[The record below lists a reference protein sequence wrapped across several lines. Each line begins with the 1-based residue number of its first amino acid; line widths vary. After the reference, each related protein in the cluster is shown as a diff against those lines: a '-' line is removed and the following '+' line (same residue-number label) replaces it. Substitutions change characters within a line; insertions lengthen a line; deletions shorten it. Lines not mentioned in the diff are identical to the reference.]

1 VVDRVTPPRVR
12 ITIDGRVALTVEQAA
27 ERKGVKPKTVTGE
40 LTRYRIEH
48 DAMLD
53 GRKKLYLQ
61 AKFDKWWDNRPGKG
75 GANKKPGKDSDAE

>member
-1 VVDRVTPPRVR
+1 MAEPRVR

-27 ERKGVKPKTVTGE
+27 ARKGVKPKSVTGE
-40 LTRYRIEH
+40 ITRYKIEH

-61 AKFDKWWDNRPGKG
+61 AKFDKWWDNRGGKG
-75 GANKKPGKDSDAE
+75 SKKLAPDSASPE

>member
-1 VVDRVTPPRVR
+1 MAEPRVR

-27 ERKGVKPKTVTGE
+27 ARKGVKPKSITGE
-40 LTRYRIEH
+40 IARYGFEH

-61 AKFDKWWDNRPGKG
+61 ARFDAWWDNRVGKG
-75 GANKKPGKDSDAE
+75 GKKDAERDHG